1 MAATTTT
8 QPSTAAAA
16 AAGPAQML
24 SALPPQMQQR
34 GQSDRARSFRRTQY
48 KKSAKARLEELVRE
62 ITASR
67 HEREALADPALRSGG
82 QLDESIKLLHDRHAA
97 LEVWSQELRCGER
110 SRSRST
116 SRTRAASEG
125 PE

>member
-16 AAGPAQML
+16 GGPAQML

-67 HEREALADPALRSGG
+67 HEREALADPALRSG